1 MKIDI
6 LKLKNFRCFDD
17 EIFSFDDRMTVII
30 GNNTSGKTSLL
41 EAASVAMGGFL
52 LGIPHSYA
60 GVTRQAHT
68 RNISNDDV
76 RRYFAKGKEVIQTEF
91 ASPISVTAIG
101 TVNGDDVEWERYLG
115 KLGAR
120 TKNAGCKSIQ
130 NMATDLYE
138 KSINDGS
145 ATLPILMHYG
155 TGRLWAGQNTNIKK
169 LTTTN
174 TSLGYYY
181 SLKPDSQNK
190 LLMPWIEKMYDIS
203 RDRDQRLSILDCVY
217 NTIRHFIPESE
228 RCYFSREHNEL
239 AVVFNGKEFPFSL
252 LSDGQRNII
261 SLIGDIA
268 MRCAHLNQ
276 HLGLDAARK
285 TPGVVLVDELDTNI
299 HPNWQKTLIPSLKD
313 YFENIQFVVT
323 THSPFVIQSL
333 KGGKIIDL
341 DSTSSNNFPLSQ
353 AWKQSV
359 EEISQNFMHVK
370 TNRSKEFKRMMTI
383 AKNYY
388 ELLNNGSNV
397 NGDDVQQLKRQLD
410 DLQIELSDDPA
421 YVALLVAERRKK
433 GLG

>member
-1 MKIDI
+1 
-6 LKLKNFRCFDD
+6 
-17 EIFSFDDRMTVII
+17 
-30 GNNTSGKTSLL
+30 
-41 EAASVAMGGFL
+41 
-52 LGIPHSYA
+52 
-60 GVTRQAHT
+60 
-68 RNISNDDV
+68 
-76 RRYFAKGKEVIQTEF
+76 
-91 ASPISVTAIG
+91 
-101 TVNGDDVEWERYLG
+101 
-115 KLGAR
+115 
-120 TKNAGCKSIQ
+120 
-130 NMATDLYE
+130 
-138 KSINDGS
+138 
-145 ATLPILMHYG
+145 
-155 TGRLWAGQNTNIKK
+155 
-169 LTTTN
+169 
-174 TSLGYYY
+174 
-181 SLKPDSQNK
+181 
-190 LLMPWIEKMYDIS
+190 MPWIEKMYDIS

>member
-1 MKIDI
+1 MKIDT
-6 LKLKNFRCFDD
+6 LKLKNFRCFED
-17 EIFSFDDRMTVII
+17 ETFSFDDRMTVII

-68 RNISNDDV
+68 RNISNEDV

-91 ASPISVTAIG
+91 ASPICVSATG
-101 TVNGDDVEWERYLG
+101 RVNDEDVEWERYLE

-120 TKNAGCKSIQ
+120 TKNGGCKSIQ
-130 NMATDLYE
+130 NMATELYE

-174 TSLGYYY
+174 TALGYYY
-181 SLKPDSQNK
+181 SLKPDAQNK
-190 LLMPWIEKMYDIS
+190 LLMPWIEKMHDIS

-217 NTIRHFIPESE
+217 NTIKHFIPESE

-239 AVVFNGKEFPFSL
+239 TVVFNGKEFPFSL

-261 SLIGDIA
+261 SLVGDIA

-276 HLGLDAARK
+276 HLGLAAAK
-285 TPGVVLVDELDTNI
+285 DTPGVVLVDELDTNI

-313 YFENIQFVVT
+313 HFENIQFIVT

-333 KGGKIIDL
+333 KGGKLIDL
-341 DSTSSNNFPLSQ
+341 DSASSNNFQLSQ

-359 EEISQNFMHVK
+359 EEISQDLMHVK
-370 TNRSKEFKRMMTI
+370 TNRSKDFQKMMAI
-383 AKNYY
+383 AKSYY
-388 ELLNNGSNV
+388 ELLNNGSNI
-397 NGDDVQQLKRQLD
+397 NNTDVQLLKDQLD
-410 DLQIELSDDPA
+410 ELQIELSDDPT
-421 YVALLVAERRKK
+421 YVALLVAERRKR
-433 GLG
+433 GLE